1 MSARI
6 EPIQTRLV
14 RPAIELLE
22 ESLIR
27 KVAEDN
33 IGRDDVIPLW
43 FGEPDLPTPEFIK
56 EAAIQAL
63 RDDHVFYT
71 QNRGI
76 PPLLEAI
83 SDYVSRLHDRQ
94 IGIDRLTVTGS
105 GMNAIMLSS
114 QALVDAGD
122 NMIVIGPVWPN
133 CIETIHVMGGETR
146 VVPLTPVA
154 DGGWRFDLDRVLD
167 ACDERTVGVFVNS
180 PGNPTGWM
188 MEADEQRDLLAACR
202 ARGLTI
208 VADEVYVRL
217 AYDRPR
223 APSFLDVAEPDDRL
237 IVVNSFSKSW
247 SMTGWR
253 LGWLTHAAALGD
265 VFAKLNEFNIA
276 APTSFVQHA
285 GVTAVRDGEEFVL
298 ATVERY
304 RRNRDLVYQ
313 RLAALP
319 RVHLARP
326 EGAFY
331 AFFAVDGMTD
341 SVAFA
346 QRLIDE
352 AGVGLAP
359 GRAFGPSGEGRLR
372 LCFAA
377 ETQTLSTALDRLSTA
392 LG

>member
-1 MSARI
+1 MFGSVD
-6 EPIQTRLV
+6 PIRSRFV
-14 RPAIELLE
+14 RPAIESLE

-56 EAAIQAL
+56 DAAVQAL

-76 PPLLEAI
+76 PPLLETI
-83 SDYVSRLHDRQ
+83 STYVSRLHDRE

-105 GMNAIMLSS
+105 GMNAIMLTT
-114 QALVDAGD
+114 QALVDAGE
-122 NMIVIGPVWPN
+122 IVIGPVWPN
-133 CIETIHVMGGETR
+133 CVETIHVMGGEAR
-146 VVPLTPVA
+146 VVPLTSDA
-154 DGGWRFDLDRVLD
+154 DGAWRFDLDRVID

-202 ARGLTI
+202 ARGLAI
-208 VADEVYVRL
+208 VSDEVYVRL

-253 LGWLTHAAALGD
+253 LGWLTHPVPLGD
-265 VFAKLNEFNIA
+265 VFAKLNEYNLA
-276 APTSFVQHA
+276 APTTFVQHA
-285 GVTAVRDGEEFVL
+285 GVTAVRDGEDFVL

-313 RLAALP
+313 RLAAMP
-319 RVHLARP
+319 RVRLARP

-346 QRLIDE
+346 TRLINE
-352 AGVGLAP
+352 VGVGLAP

-377 ETQTLSTALDRLSTA
+377 EAATLSTALDRLAPA

>member
-6 EPIQTRLV
+6 EPIQRRAV
-14 RPAIELLE
+14 RPAIESLA

-63 RDDHVFYT
+63 HDDHVFYT

-83 SDYVSRLHDRQ
+83 SNYASRLHDRT
-94 IGIDRLTVTGS
+94 IGVDRLTVTGS

-133 CIETIHVMGGETR
+133 CIETVHVMGGEAR

-223 APSFLDVAEPDDRL
+223 APSFLDIDEPDDRL

-253 LGWLTHAAALGD
+253 LGWLTHAASLGD

-285 GVTAVRDGEEFVL
+285 GVTAVRDGEDFVL

-313 RLAALP
+313 RLAAMP
-319 RVHLARP
+319 RVRLARP

-346 QRLIDE
+346 QLLINE
-352 AGVGLAP
+352 VGVGLAP

-377 ETQTLSTALDRLSTA
+377 ESQTLSKALDRLATA
-392 LG
+392 LD